1 MKRNTTLLLSV
12 PAALA
17 LASCGMT
24 AQYSYQQYQDGIYGY
39 GGTYVPQKEVT
50 IYSVEDFEAMA
61 AARIAERQGAARDTV
76 YVVLEDD
83 RDSDIYLS
91 FGLAPFLLW
100 DSWYLPDPWEYRIW
114 YNHYRWYDPWYYGYS
129 WAFDPWYH
137 HYWHDPWYYG
147 HWYDPWYHGHWYHDP
162 WHVGPRPPRPG
173 LSPDGR
179 RYFGERRFTQS
190 PGRRERVPGTGSNRR
205 NPGSVTRPAVGGG
218 AYGSAGS
225 TVLRPSSG
233 GSTIGSGAAPSHNS
247 GAAGGSSVRTRYS
260 NRQSS
265 PSINIGSG
273 TRPSQAGGS
282 SIGSGAGPAPN
293 RGSSIG
299 SGARPVS
306 PGSGSSIGSGARPVS
321 PNSGSSVGTG
331 VRSRVNSGSSSVR
344 SGGTSTR
351 RNDSYRSSG
360 STTVRRNPSTP
371 SSTRSGSTTRSRSS
385 FSSPGSSSR
394 PSSSYSSGFSGGS
407 RSSGSFSGGSRPSGG
422 GARRR

>member
-12 PAALA
+12 PVALA

-24 AQYSYQQYQDGIYGY
+24 AQYSYQQYQDGIYSY
-39 GGTYVPQKEVT
+39 GGTYVPRKEVT

-61 AARIAERQGAARDTV
+61 AARIAEKQGAARDTV

-83 RDSDIYLS
+83 RDSDIYFS

-147 HWYDPWYHGHWYHDP
+147 HWYDPWYHGYWHHDP
-162 WHVGPRPPRPG
+162 WHVGPRPPKPG

-205 NPGSVTRPAVGGG
+205 NPGSVTRPGIGGG

-293 RGSSIG
+293 RGSS
-299 SGARPVS
+299 
-306 PGSGSSIGSGARPVS
+306 
-321 PNSGSSVGTG
+321 
-331 VRSRVNSGSSSVR
+331 VR
-344 SGGTSTR
+344 SGGTSIR

-371 SSTRSGSTTRSRSS
+371 SSIRSGSTTRSRSS

>member
-12 PAALA
+12 PVALA

-24 AQYSYQQYQDGIYGY
+24 AQYSYQQYQDGIYSY
-39 GGTYVPQKEVT
+39 GGTYVPRKEVT

-61 AARIAERQGAARDTV
+61 AARIAEKQEAARDTV

-91 FGLAPFLLW
+91 FGLVPFLLW

-147 HWYDPWYHGHWYHDP
+147 HWYDPWYHGYWHHDP
-162 WHVGPRPPRPG
+162 WHVGPRPPKPG

-233 GSTIGSGAAPSHNS
+233 GSAIGGGTAPSHNS

-282 SIGSGAGPAPN
+282 SIGSGASPAPN
-293 RGSSIG
+293 RG
-299 SGARPVS
+299 
-306 PGSGSSIGSGARPVS
+306 
-321 PNSGSSVGTG
+321 
-331 VRSRVNSGSSSVR
+331 SSVR
-344 SGGTSTR
+344 SGGTSIR

-371 SSTRSGSTTRSRSS
+371 SSIRSGSTTRSRSS

>member
-12 PAALA
+12 PVALA

-24 AQYSYQQYQDGIYGY
+24 AQYSYQQYQDGIYSY
-39 GGTYVPQKEVT
+39 GGTYVPRKEVT

-61 AARIAERQGAARDTV
+61 AARIAEKQGAARDTV

-91 FGLAPFLLW
+91 FGLVPFLLW

-147 HWYDPWYHGHWYHDP
+147 HWYDPW
-162 WHVGPRPPRPG
+162 HVGPRPPKPG

-190 PGRRERVPGTGSNRR
+190 PGRGERVPGTGSNRR

-233 GSTIGSGAAPSHNS
+233 GSAIGGGTAPSHNS
-247 GAAGGSSVRTRYS
+247 GAAGGNSVRTRYS

-273 TRPSQAGGS
+273 TRPSQTGGS
-282 SIGSGAGPAPN
+282 SIGSGVSPAPN
-293 RGSSIG
+293 RG
-299 SGARPVS
+299 
-306 PGSGSSIGSGARPVS
+306 
-321 PNSGSSVGTG
+321 
-331 VRSRVNSGSSSVR
+331 SSVR
-344 SGGTSTR
+344 SGGTSIR

-371 SSTRSGSTTRSRSS
+371 SSIRSGSTTRSRSS

>member
-12 PAALA
+12 PVALA

-24 AQYSYQQYQDGIYGY
+24 AQYSYQQYQDGIYSY
-39 GGTYVPQKEVT
+39 GGTYVPRKEVT

-61 AARIAERQGAARDTV
+61 AARIAEKQGAARDTV

-91 FGLAPFLLW
+91 FGLVPFLLW

-147 HWYDPWYHGHWYHDP
+147 HWYDPWYHGYWHHDP
-162 WHVGPRPPRPG
+162 WHVGPRPPKPG

-190 PGRRERVPGTGSNRR
+190 PGRGERVPGTGSNRR
-205 NPGSVTRPAVGGG
+205 NPGSVTRPGIGGG

-233 GSTIGSGAAPSHNS
+233 GSAIGGGTAPSHNS
-247 GAAGGSSVRTRYS
+247 GAAGGNSVRTRYS

-273 TRPSQAGGS
+273 TRPSQTGGS
-282 SIGSGAGPAPN
+282 SIGSGASPAPN
-293 RGSSIG
+293 RG
-299 SGARPVS
+299 
-306 PGSGSSIGSGARPVS
+306 
-321 PNSGSSVGTG
+321 
-331 VRSRVNSGSSSVR
+331 SSVR
-344 SGGTSTR
+344 SGGTSIR

-371 SSTRSGSTTRSRSS
+371 SSIRSGSTTRSRSS

>member
-12 PAALA
+12 PVALA

-24 AQYSYQQYQDGIYGY
+24 AQYSYQQYQDGIYSY
-39 GGTYVPQKEVT
+39 GGTYVPRKEVT

-61 AARIAERQGAARDTV
+61 AARIAEKQGAARDTV

-91 FGLAPFLLW
+91 FGLVPFLLW

-147 HWYDPWYHGHWYHDP
+147 HWYDPWYHGYWHHDP
-162 WHVGPRPPRPG
+162 WHVGPRPPKPG

-190 PGRRERVPGTGSNRR
+190 PGRGERVPGTGSNRR
-205 NPGSVTRPAVGGG
+205 NPGSVTRPGIGGG

-273 TRPSQAGGS
+273 TRPSQTGGS

-293 RGSSIG
+293 RGSS
-299 SGARPVS
+299 
-306 PGSGSSIGSGARPVS
+306 
-321 PNSGSSVGTG
+321 
-331 VRSRVNSGSSSVR
+331 VR
-344 SGGTSTR
+344 SGGTSIR

-371 SSTRSGSTTRSRSS
+371 SSIRSGSTTRSRSS

>member
-12 PAALA
+12 PVALA

-24 AQYSYQQYQDGIYGY
+24 AQYSYQQYQDGIYSY
-39 GGTYVPQKEVT
+39 GGTYVPRKEVT

-61 AARIAERQGAARDTV
+61 AARIAEKQGAARDTV

-83 RDSDIYLS
+83 RDSDIYFS

-147 HWYDPWYHGHWYHDP
+147 HWYDPWYHGYWHHDP
-162 WHVGPRPPRPG
+162 WHVGPRPPKPG

-273 TRPSQAGGS
+273 TRPSQTGGS

-293 RGSSIG
+293 RGSS
-299 SGARPVS
+299 
-306 PGSGSSIGSGARPVS
+306 
-321 PNSGSSVGTG
+321 
-331 VRSRVNSGSSSVR
+331 VR
-344 SGGTSTR
+344 SGGTSIR

-371 SSTRSGSTTRSRSS
+371 SSIRSGSTTRSRSS

>member
-1 MKRNTTLLLSV
+1 M
-12 PAALA
+12 A

-24 AQYSYQQYQDGIYGY
+24 AQYSYQQYQDGIYSY

-83 RDSDIYLS
+83 RDSDFYLG
-91 FGLAPFLLW
+91 FGLASFLFW
-100 DSWYLPDPWEYRIW
+100 DPWYLPDPWEYRIW

-147 HWYDPWYHGHWYHDP
+147 HWYDPWYHGYWYHDP

-190 PGRRERVPGTGSNRR
+190 PGRRDRVPGTGSNRR

-273 TRPSQAGGS
+273 ARPSQTGGS
-282 SIGSGAGPAPN
+282 SIGSGVSPAPN
-293 RGSSIG
+293 RGSS
-299 SGARPVS
+299 
-306 PGSGSSIGSGARPVS
+306 
-321 PNSGSSVGTG
+321 
-331 VRSRVNSGSSSVR
+331 VRC
-344 SGGTSTR
+344 GGTSIR

-360 STTVRRNPSTP
+360 STTVRRTPSTP

-394 PSSSYSSGFSGGS
+394 PSGSYSSGFSGGR
-407 RSSGSFSGGSRPSGG
+407 RSCGSFSGGSRPSGG

>member
-12 PAALA
+12 PVALA

-24 AQYSYQQYQDGIYGY
+24 AQYSYQQYQDGIYSY
-39 GGTYVPQKEVT
+39 GGTYVPRKEVT

-61 AARIAERQGAARDTV
+61 AARIAEKQEAARDTV

-91 FGLAPFLLW
+91 FGLVPFLLW

-147 HWYDPWYHGHWYHDP
+147 HWYDPWYHGYWHHDP
-162 WHVGPRPPRPG
+162 WHVGPRPPKPG

-190 PGRRERVPGTGSNRR
+190 PGRGERVPGTGSNRR

-233 GSTIGSGAAPSHNS
+233 GSAIGGGTAPSHNS

-273 TRPSQAGGS
+273 ARPSQTGGS
-282 SIGSGAGPAPN
+282 SIGSGVSPAPN
-293 RGSSIG
+293 RG
-299 SGARPVS
+299 
-306 PGSGSSIGSGARPVS
+306 
-321 PNSGSSVGTG
+321 
-331 VRSRVNSGSSSVR
+331 SSVR
-344 SGGTSTR
+344 SGGTSIR

-371 SSTRSGSTTRSRSS
+371 SSIRSGSTTRSRSS

>member
-12 PAALA
+12 PVALA

-24 AQYSYQQYQDGIYGY
+24 AQYSYQQYQDGIYSY
-39 GGTYVPQKEVT
+39 GGTYVPRKEVT

-61 AARIAERQGAARDTV
+61 AARIAEKQGAARDTV

-91 FGLAPFLLW
+91 FGLVPFFLW

-147 HWYDPWYHGHWYHDP
+147 HWYDPWYHGYWHHDP
-162 WHVGPRPPRPG
+162 WHVGPRPPKPG

-190 PGRRERVPGTGSNRR
+190 PGRGERVPGTGSNRR

-233 GSTIGSGAAPSHNS
+233 GSAIGGGTAPSHNS

-273 TRPSQAGGS
+273 TRPSQTGGS
-282 SIGSGAGPAPN
+282 SIGSGASPAPN
-293 RGSSIG
+293 RG
-299 SGARPVS
+299 
-306 PGSGSSIGSGARPVS
+306 
-321 PNSGSSVGTG
+321 
-331 VRSRVNSGSSSVR
+331 SSVR
-344 SGGTSTR
+344 SGGTSIR

-371 SSTRSGSTTRSRSS
+371 SSIRSGSTTRSRSS

>member
-12 PAALA
+12 PVALA

-24 AQYSYQQYQDGIYGY
+24 AQYSYQQYQDGIYSY
-39 GGTYVPQKEVT
+39 GGTYVPRKEVT

-61 AARIAERQGAARDTV
+61 AARIAEKQGAARDTV

-83 RDSDIYLS
+83 RDSDIYFS

-162 WHVGPRPPRPG
+162 WHVGPRPPKPG

-190 PGRRERVPGTGSNRR
+190 PGRGERVPGTGSNRR

-233 GSTIGSGAAPSHNS
+233 GSAIGGGTAPSHNS

-273 TRPSQAGGS
+273 TRPSQTGGS
-282 SIGSGAGPAPN
+282 SIGSGASPAPN
-293 RGSSIG
+293 RGSS
-299 SGARPVS
+299 
-306 PGSGSSIGSGARPVS
+306 
-321 PNSGSSVGTG
+321 
-331 VRSRVNSGSSSVR
+331 VRSD
-344 SGGTSTR
+344 GTSIR

-371 SSTRSGSTTRSRSS
+371 SSIRSGSTTRSRSS

>member
-12 PAALA
+12 PVALA

-24 AQYSYQQYQDGIYGY
+24 AQYSYQQYQDGIYSY
-39 GGTYVPQKEVT
+39 GGTYVPRKEVT

-61 AARIAERQGAARDTV
+61 AARIAEKQGAARDTV

-91 FGLAPFLLW
+91 FGLVPFLLW

-147 HWYDPWYHGHWYHDP
+147 HWYDPWYHGYWHNDP
-162 WHVGPRPPRPG
+162 WHVGPRPPKPG

-190 PGRRERVPGTGSNRR
+190 PGRGERVPGTGSNRR

-233 GSTIGSGAAPSHNS
+233 GSAIGGGTAPSHNS
-247 GAAGGSSVRTRYS
+247 GAAGGNSVRTRYS

-273 TRPSQAGGS
+273 TRPSQTGSS
-282 SIGSGAGPAPN
+282 SIGSGASPAPN
-293 RGSSIG
+293 RG
-299 SGARPVS
+299 
-306 PGSGSSIGSGARPVS
+306 
-321 PNSGSSVGTG
+321 
-331 VRSRVNSGSSSVR
+331 SSVR
-344 SGGTSTR
+344 SGGTSIR

-371 SSTRSGSTTRSRSS
+371 SSIRSGSTTRSRSS

-407 RSSGSFSGGSRPSGG
+407 RSSGSFSGGSRPAGG

>member
-12 PAALA
+12 PVALA

-24 AQYSYQQYQDGIYGY
+24 AQYSYQQYQDGIYSY
-39 GGTYVPQKEVT
+39 GGTYVPRKEVT

-61 AARIAERQGAARDTV
+61 AARIAEKQGAARDTV

-83 RDSDIYLS
+83 RDSDIYFS

-147 HWYDPWYHGHWYHDP
+147 HWYDPWYHGYWHHDP
-162 WHVGPRPPRPG
+162 WHVGPRPPKPG

-190 PGRRERVPGTGSNRR
+190 PGRGERVPGTGSNRR

-233 GSTIGSGAAPSHNS
+233 GSAIGGGTAPSHNS
-247 GAAGGSSVRTRYS
+247 GAAGGNSVRTRYS

-273 TRPSQAGGS
+273 TRPSQTGGS
-282 SIGSGAGPAPN
+282 SIGSGASPAPN
-293 RGSSIG
+293 RG
-299 SGARPVS
+299 
-306 PGSGSSIGSGARPVS
+306 
-321 PNSGSSVGTG
+321 
-331 VRSRVNSGSSSVR
+331 SSVR
-344 SGGTSTR
+344 SGGTSIR

-371 SSTRSGSTTRSRSS
+371 SSIRSGSTTRSRSS

-407 RSSGSFSGGSRPSGG
+407 RSSGAFSGGSRPSGG

>member
-12 PAALA
+12 PVALA

-24 AQYSYQQYQDGIYGY
+24 AQYSYQQYQDGIYSY
-39 GGTYVPQKEVT
+39 GGTYVPRKEVT

-61 AARIAERQGAARDTV
+61 AARIAEKQGAARDTV

-91 FGLAPFLLW
+91 FGLVPFLLW

-162 WHVGPRPPRPG
+162 WHVGPRPPKPG

-190 PGRRERVPGTGSNRR
+190 PGRMERVPGTGSNRR
-205 NPGSVTRPAVGGG
+205 NPGSVTRPGIGGG

-233 GSTIGSGAAPSHNS
+233 GSAIGGGTAPSHNS

-273 TRPSQAGGS
+273 ARPSQTGGS
-282 SIGSGAGPAPN
+282 SIGSGVSPAPN
-293 RGSSIG
+293 RG
-299 SGARPVS
+299 
-306 PGSGSSIGSGARPVS
+306 
-321 PNSGSSVGTG
+321 
-331 VRSRVNSGSSSVR
+331 SSVR
-344 SGGTSTR
+344 SGGTSIR

-371 SSTRSGSTTRSRSS
+371 SSIRSGSTTRSRSS

-394 PSSSYSSGFSGGS
+394 PSGSYSSGFSGGS

>member
-12 PAALA
+12 PVALA

-24 AQYSYQQYQDGIYGY
+24 AQYSYQQYQDGIYSY
-39 GGTYVPQKEVT
+39 GGTYVPRKEVT

-61 AARIAERQGAARDTV
+61 AARIAEKQGAARDTV

-83 RDSDIYLS
+83 RDSDIYFS

-147 HWYDPWYHGHWYHDP
+147 HWYDPWYHGYWHHDP
-162 WHVGPRPPRPG
+162 WHVGPRPPKPG

-273 TRPSQAGGS
+273 TRPSQTGGS
-282 SIGSGAGPAPN
+282 SIGSGASPAPN
-293 RGSSIG
+293 RG
-299 SGARPVS
+299 
-306 PGSGSSIGSGARPVS
+306 
-321 PNSGSSVGTG
+321 
-331 VRSRVNSGSSSVR
+331 SSVR
-344 SGGTSTR
+344 SGGTSIR

-371 SSTRSGSTTRSRSS
+371 SSIRSGSTTRSRSS

>member
-12 PAALA
+12 PVALA

-24 AQYSYQQYQDGIYGY
+24 AQYSYQQYQDGIYSY
-39 GGTYVPQKEVT
+39 GGTYVPRKEVT

-61 AARIAERQGAARDTV
+61 AARIAEKQGAARDTV

-91 FGLAPFLLW
+91 FGLVPFLLW

-147 HWYDPWYHGHWYHDP
+147 HWYDPWYHGYWHHDP

-233 GSTIGSGAAPSHNS
+233 GSAIGGGTAPSHNS

-273 TRPSQAGGS
+273 TRPSQTGGS
-282 SIGSGAGPAPN
+282 SIGSGASPAPN
-293 RGSSIG
+293 RG
-299 SGARPVS
+299 
-306 PGSGSSIGSGARPVS
+306 
-321 PNSGSSVGTG
+321 
-331 VRSRVNSGSSSVR
+331 SSVR
-344 SGGTSTR
+344 SGGTSIR

-371 SSTRSGSTTRSRSS
+371 SSIRSGSTTRSRSS

>member
-12 PAALA
+12 PVALA

-24 AQYSYQQYQDGIYGY
+24 AQYSYQQYQDGIYSY
-39 GGTYVPQKEVT
+39 GGTYVPRKEVT

-61 AARIAERQGAARDTV
+61 AARIAEKQGAARDTV

-83 RDSDIYLS
+83 RDSDIYFS

-147 HWYDPWYHGHWYHDP
+147 HWYDPWYHGYWHHDP
-162 WHVGPRPPRPG
+162 WHVGPRPPKPG

-190 PGRRERVPGTGSNRR
+190 PGRGERVPGTGSNRR

-273 TRPSQAGGS
+273 TRPSQTGGS
-282 SIGSGAGPAPN
+282 SIGSGASPAPN
-293 RGSSIG
+293 RG
-299 SGARPVS
+299 
-306 PGSGSSIGSGARPVS
+306 
-321 PNSGSSVGTG
+321 
-331 VRSRVNSGSSSVR
+331 SSVR
-344 SGGTSTR
+344 SGGTSIR

-371 SSTRSGSTTRSRSS
+371 SSIRSGSTTRSRSS

>member
-12 PAALA
+12 PVALA

-24 AQYSYQQYQDGIYGY
+24 AQYSYQQYQDGIYSY
-39 GGTYVPQKEVT
+39 GGTYVPRKEVT

-61 AARIAERQGAARDTV
+61 AARIAEKQGAARDTV

-91 FGLAPFLLW
+91 FGLVPFLLW

-147 HWYDPWYHGHWYHDP
+147 HWYDPWYHGYWHHDP
-162 WHVGPRPPRPG
+162 WHVGPRPPKPG

-190 PGRRERVPGTGSNRR
+190 PGRGERVPGTGSNRR

-233 GSTIGSGAAPSHNS
+233 GSAIGGGTAPSHNS
-247 GAAGGSSVRTRYS
+247 GAAGGNSVRTRYS

-273 TRPSQAGGS
+273 TRPSQTGGS
-282 SIGSGAGPAPN
+282 SIGSGASPAPN
-293 RGSSIG
+293 RG
-299 SGARPVS
+299 
-306 PGSGSSIGSGARPVS
+306 
-321 PNSGSSVGTG
+321 
-331 VRSRVNSGSSSVR
+331 SSVR
-344 SGGTSTR
+344 SGGTSIR

-371 SSTRSGSTTRSRSS
+371 SSIRSGSTTRSRSS

-394 PSSSYSSGFSGGS
+394 PSSSYSSGFSRGS
-407 RSSGSFSGGSRPSGG
+407 RSSGSFSGGRRPSGG

>member
-12 PAALA
+12 PVALA

-24 AQYSYQQYQDGIYGY
+24 AQYSYQQYQDGIYSY
-39 GGTYVPQKEVT
+39 GGTYVPRKEVT

-61 AARIAERQGAARDTV
+61 AARIAEKQGAARDTV

-91 FGLAPFLLW
+91 FGLVPFLLW

-147 HWYDPWYHGHWYHDP
+147 HWYDPWYHGYWHHDP
-162 WHVGPRPPRPG
+162 WHVGPRPPKPG

-190 PGRRERVPGTGSNRR
+190 PGRGERVPGTGSNRR
-205 NPGSVTRPAVGGG
+205 NPGSVTRPGIGGG

-233 GSTIGSGAAPSHNS
+233 GSAIGGGTAPSHNS

-273 TRPSQAGGS
+273 TRPSQTGGS
-282 SIGSGAGPAPN
+282 SIGSGASPAPN
-293 RGSSIG
+293 RG
-299 SGARPVS
+299 
-306 PGSGSSIGSGARPVS
+306 
-321 PNSGSSVGTG
+321 
-331 VRSRVNSGSSSVR
+331 SSVR
-344 SGGTSTR
+344 SGGTSIR

-371 SSTRSGSTTRSRSS
+371 SSIRSGSTTRSRSS

>member
-12 PAALA
+12 PVALA

-24 AQYSYQQYQDGIYGY
+24 AQYSYQQYQDGIYSY
-39 GGTYVPQKEVT
+39 GGTYVPRKEVT

-61 AARIAERQGAARDTV
+61 AARIAEKQGAARDTV

-147 HWYDPWYHGHWYHDP
+147 HWYDPWYHGYWHHDP
-162 WHVGPRPPRPG
+162 WHVGPRPPKPG

-190 PGRRERVPGTGSNRR
+190 PGRGERVPGTGSNRR

-233 GSTIGSGAAPSHNS
+233 GSAIGGGTAPSHNS

-273 TRPSQAGGS
+273 ARPSQTGGS
-282 SIGSGAGPAPN
+282 SIGSGVSPAPN
-293 RGSSIG
+293 RG
-299 SGARPVS
+299 
-306 PGSGSSIGSGARPVS
+306 
-321 PNSGSSVGTG
+321 
-331 VRSRVNSGSSSVR
+331 SSVR
-344 SGGTSTR
+344 SGGTSIR

-371 SSTRSGSTTRSRSS
+371 SSIRSGSTTRSRSS

>member
-24 AQYSYQQYQDGIYGY
+24 AQYSYQQYQDGIYSY

-83 RDSDIYLS
+83 RDSDFYLG
-91 FGLAPFLLW
+91 FGLASFLFW
-100 DSWYLPDPWEYRIW
+100 DPWYLPDPWEYRIW

-147 HWYDPWYHGHWYHDP
+147 HWYDPWYHGYWYHDP

-273 TRPSQAGGS
+273 ARPSQTGGS
-282 SIGSGAGPAPN
+282 SIGSGASPAPN
-293 RGSSIG
+293 RG
-299 SGARPVS
+299 
-306 PGSGSSIGSGARPVS
+306 
-321 PNSGSSVGTG
+321 
-331 VRSRVNSGSSSVR
+331 SSVR
-344 SGGTSTR
+344 SGGTSIR

-371 SSTRSGSTTRSRSS
+371 SSIRSGSTTRSRSS

>member
-12 PAALA
+12 PVALA

-24 AQYSYQQYQDGIYGY
+24 AQYSYQQYQDGIYSY
-39 GGTYVPQKEVT
+39 GGTYVPRKEVT

-61 AARIAERQGAARDTV
+61 AARIAEKQGAARDTV

-91 FGLAPFLLW
+91 FGLVPFLLW

-147 HWYDPWYHGHWYHDP
+147 HWYDPWYHGYWHHDP
-162 WHVGPRPPRPG
+162 WHVGPRPPKPG

-190 PGRRERVPGTGSNRR
+190 PGRGERVPGTGSNRR
-205 NPGSVTRPAVGGG
+205 NPGSVTRPGIGGG

-247 GAAGGSSVRTRYS
+247 GAAGGSSVMTRYS

-273 TRPSQAGGS
+273 TRPSQTGGS

-293 RGSSIG
+293 RGSS
-299 SGARPVS
+299 
-306 PGSGSSIGSGARPVS
+306 
-321 PNSGSSVGTG
+321 
-331 VRSRVNSGSSSVR
+331 VR
-344 SGGTSTR
+344 SGGTSIR

-371 SSTRSGSTTRSRSS
+371 SSIRSGSTTRSRSS

>member
-12 PAALA
+12 PVALA

-24 AQYSYQQYQDGIYGY
+24 AQYSYQQYQDGIYSY
-39 GGTYVPQKEVT
+39 GGTYVPRKEVT

-61 AARIAERQGAARDTV
+61 AARIAEKQGAARDTV

-91 FGLAPFLLW
+91 FGLVPFLLW

-147 HWYDPWYHGHWYHDP
+147 HWYDPWYHGYWHHDP
-162 WHVGPRPPRPG
+162 WHVGPRPPKPG

-190 PGRRERVPGTGSNRR
+190 PGRGERVPGTGSNRR

-233 GSTIGSGAAPSHNS
+233 GSAIGGGTAPSHNS
-247 GAAGGSSVRTRYS
+247 GAAGGSSVMTRYS

-282 SIGSGAGPAPN
+282 SIGSGASPAPN
-293 RGSSIG
+293 RG
-299 SGARPVS
+299 
-306 PGSGSSIGSGARPVS
+306 
-321 PNSGSSVGTG
+321 
-331 VRSRVNSGSSSVR
+331 SSVR
-344 SGGTSTR
+344 SGGTSIR

-371 SSTRSGSTTRSRSS
+371 SSIRSGSTTRSRSS

>member
-1 MKRNTTLLLSV
+1 MIMKRNTTLLLSV
-12 PAALA
+12 PVALA

-24 AQYSYQQYQDGIYGY
+24 AQYSYQQYQDGIYSY
-39 GGTYVPQKEVT
+39 GGTYVPRKEVT

-61 AARIAERQGAARDTV
+61 AARIAEKQGAARDTV

-91 FGLAPFLLW
+91 FGLVPFLLW

-147 HWYDPWYHGHWYHDP
+147 HWYDPWYHGYWHHDP
-162 WHVGPRPPRPG
+162 WHVGPRPPKPG

-190 PGRRERVPGTGSNRR
+190 PGRGERVPGTGSNRR

-233 GSTIGSGAAPSHNS
+233 GSAIGGGTAPSHNS

-273 TRPSQAGGS
+273 TRPSQTGGS
-282 SIGSGAGPAPN
+282 SIGSGASPAPN
-293 RGSSIG
+293 RG
-299 SGARPVS
+299 
-306 PGSGSSIGSGARPVS
+306 
-321 PNSGSSVGTG
+321 
-331 VRSRVNSGSSSVR
+331 SSVR
-344 SGGTSTR
+344 SGGTSIR

-371 SSTRSGSTTRSRSS
+371 SSIRSGSTTRSRSS

>member
-12 PAALA
+12 PVALA

-24 AQYSYQQYQDGIYGY
+24 AQYSYQQYQDGIYSY
-39 GGTYVPQKEVT
+39 GGTYVPRKEVT

-61 AARIAERQGAARDTV
+61 AARIAEKQGAARDTV

-91 FGLAPFLLW
+91 FGLVPFLLW

-147 HWYDPWYHGHWYHDP
+147 HWYDPWYHGYWHHDP
-162 WHVGPRPPRPG
+162 WHVGPRPPKPG

-190 PGRRERVPGTGSNRR
+190 PGRGERVPGTGSNRR

-233 GSTIGSGAAPSHNS
+233 GSAIGGGTAPSHNS

-273 TRPSQAGGS
+273 TRPSQTGGS
-282 SIGSGAGPAPN
+282 SIGSGASLAPN
-293 RGSSIG
+293 RG
-299 SGARPVS
+299 
-306 PGSGSSIGSGARPVS
+306 
-321 PNSGSSVGTG
+321 
-331 VRSRVNSGSSSVR
+331 SSVR
-344 SGGTSTR
+344 SGGTSIR

-371 SSTRSGSTTRSRSS
+371 SSIRSGSTTRSRSS

>member
-12 PAALA
+12 PVALA

-39 GGTYVPQKEVT
+39 GGTYVPREEVT

-61 AARIAERQGAARDTV
+61 AARIAEKQGAARDTV
-76 YVVLEDD
+76 YVVLEDN
-83 RDSDIYLS
+83 RDSDIYLG
-91 FGLAPFLLW
+91 FGLASFLFW
-100 DSWYLPDPWEYRIW
+100 DPWYLPDPWEYRIW

-205 NPGSVTRPAVGGG
+205 NPGSVTRPGIGGG

-233 GSTIGSGAAPSHNS
+233 GSAIGGGTAPSHNS

-273 TRPSQAGGS
+273 TRPSQTGGS
-282 SIGSGAGPAPN
+282 SIGSGASPAPN
-293 RGSSIG
+293 RG
-299 SGARPVS
+299 
-306 PGSGSSIGSGARPVS
+306 
-321 PNSGSSVGTG
+321 
-331 VRSRVNSGSSSVR
+331 SSVR
-344 SGGTSTR
+344 SGGTSIR

-371 SSTRSGSTTRSRSS
+371 SSIRSGSTTRSRSS

>member
-12 PAALA
+12 PVALA

-24 AQYSYQQYQDGIYGY
+24 AQYSYQQYQDGIYSY
-39 GGTYVPQKEVT
+39 GGTYVPRKEVT

-61 AARIAERQGAARDTV
+61 AARIAEKQGAARDTV

-83 RDSDIYLS
+83 RDSDIYFS

-147 HWYDPWYHGHWYHDP
+147 HWYDPWYHGYWHHDP
-162 WHVGPRPPRPG
+162 WHVGPRPPKPG

-190 PGRRERVPGTGSNRR
+190 PGRGERVPGPGSNRR

-273 TRPSQAGGS
+273 TRPSQTGGS

-293 RGSSIG
+293 RGSS
-299 SGARPVS
+299 
-306 PGSGSSIGSGARPVS
+306 
-321 PNSGSSVGTG
+321 
-331 VRSRVNSGSSSVR
+331 VR
-344 SGGTSTR
+344 SGGTSIR

-371 SSTRSGSTTRSRSS
+371 SSIRSGSTTRSRSS

>member
-12 PAALA
+12 PVALA

-24 AQYSYQQYQDGIYGY
+24 AQYSYQQYQDGIYSY
-39 GGTYVPQKEVT
+39 GGTYVPRKEVT

-61 AARIAERQGAARDTV
+61 AARIAEKQGAARDTV

-91 FGLAPFLLW
+91 FGLVPFLLW

-147 HWYDPWYHGHWYHDP
+147 HWYDPWYHGYWHHDP
-162 WHVGPRPPRPG
+162 WHVGPRPPKPG

-190 PGRRERVPGTGSNRR
+190 PGRGERVPGTGSNRR

-233 GSTIGSGAAPSHNS
+233 GSAIGGGTAPSHNS

-273 TRPSQAGGS
+273 TRPSQTGGS
-282 SIGSGAGPAPN
+282 SIGSGVSPAPN
-293 RGSSIG
+293 RG
-299 SGARPVS
+299 
-306 PGSGSSIGSGARPVS
+306 
-321 PNSGSSVGTG
+321 
-331 VRSRVNSGSSSVR
+331 SSVR
-344 SGGTSTR
+344 SGGTSIR

-371 SSTRSGSTTRSRSS
+371 SSIRSGSTTRSRSS

>member
-12 PAALA
+12 PVALA

-24 AQYSYQQYQDGIYGY
+24 AQYSYQQYQDGIYSY
-39 GGTYVPQKEVT
+39 GGTYVPRKEVT

-61 AARIAERQGAARDTV
+61 AARIAEKQGAARDTV

-91 FGLAPFLLW
+91 FGLVPFLLW

-137 HYWHDPWYYG
+137 HYWYDPWYYG
-147 HWYDPWYHGHWYHDP
+147 HWYDPWYHGYWHHDP
-162 WHVGPRPPRPG
+162 WHVGPRPPKPG

-190 PGRRERVPGTGSNRR
+190 PGRGERVPGTGSNRR

-233 GSTIGSGAAPSHNS
+233 GSAIGGGTAPSHNS

-273 TRPSQAGGS
+273 ARPSQTGGS
-282 SIGSGAGPAPN
+282 SIGSGVSPAPN
-293 RGSSIG
+293 RG
-299 SGARPVS
+299 
-306 PGSGSSIGSGARPVS
+306 
-321 PNSGSSVGTG
+321 
-331 VRSRVNSGSSSVR
+331 SSVR
-344 SGGTSTR
+344 SGGTSIR

-371 SSTRSGSTTRSRSS
+371 SSIRSGSTTRSRSS

>member
-12 PAALA
+12 PVALA

-24 AQYSYQQYQDGIYGY
+24 AQYSYQQYQDGIYSY
-39 GGTYVPQKEVT
+39 GGTYVPRKEVT

-61 AARIAERQGAARDTV
+61 AARIAEKQGAARDTV

-83 RDSDIYLS
+83 RDRDIYFS

-147 HWYDPWYHGHWYHDP
+147 HWYDPWYHGYWHHDP
-162 WHVGPRPPRPG
+162 WHVGPRPPKPG

-273 TRPSQAGGS
+273 TRPSQTGGS

-293 RGSSIG
+293 RGSS
-299 SGARPVS
+299 
-306 PGSGSSIGSGARPVS
+306 
-321 PNSGSSVGTG
+321 
-331 VRSRVNSGSSSVR
+331 VR
-344 SGGTSTR
+344 SGGTSIR

-371 SSTRSGSTTRSRSS
+371 SSIRSGSTTRSRSS

>member
-12 PAALA
+12 PVAFA

-24 AQYSYQQYQDGIYGY
+24 AQYSYQQYQDGIYSY
-39 GGTYVPQKEVT
+39 GGTYVPRKEVT

-61 AARIAERQGAARDTV
+61 AARIAEKQGAARDTV

-91 FGLAPFLLW
+91 FGLVPFLLW

-147 HWYDPWYHGHWYHDP
+147 HWYDPW
-162 WHVGPRPPRPG
+162 HVGPRPPKPG

-190 PGRRERVPGTGSNRR
+190 PGRGERVPGTGSNRR

-233 GSTIGSGAAPSHNS
+233 GSAIGGGTAPSHNS

-273 TRPSQAGGS
+273 TRPSQTGGS
-282 SIGSGAGPAPN
+282 SIGSGASPAPN
-293 RGSSIG
+293 RG
-299 SGARPVS
+299 
-306 PGSGSSIGSGARPVS
+306 
-321 PNSGSSVGTG
+321 
-331 VRSRVNSGSSSVR
+331 SSVR
-344 SGGTSTR
+344 SGGTSIR

-371 SSTRSGSTTRSRSS
+371 SSIRSGSTTRSRSS

>member
-12 PAALA
+12 PVALA

-39 GGTYVPQKEVT
+39 GGTYVPREEVT

-61 AARIAERQGAARDTV
+61 AARIAEKQGAARDTV
-76 YVVLEDD
+76 YVVLEDN
-83 RDSDIYLS
+83 RDSDIYLG
-91 FGLAPFLLW
+91 FGLASFLFW
-100 DSWYLPDPWEYRIW
+100 DPWYLPDPWEYRIW

-162 WHVGPRPPRPG
+162 WHVGPRPPKPG

-205 NPGSVTRPAVGGG
+205 NPGSVTRPGIGGG

-282 SIGSGAGPAPN
+282 SIGSGA
-293 RGSSIG
+293 
-299 SGARPVS
+299 
-306 PGSGSSIGSGARPVS
+306 RPVS
-321 PNSGSSVGTG
+321 PNSGSSTGTG

-371 SSTRSGSTTRSRSS
+371 SSARSGSTTRSRSS

>member
-12 PAALA
+12 PVALA

-39 GGTYVPQKEVT
+39 GGTYVPREEVT

-61 AARIAERQGAARDTV
+61 AARIAEKQGAARDTV
-76 YVVLEDD
+76 YVVLEDN
-83 RDSDIYLS
+83 RDSDIYLG
-91 FGLAPFLLW
+91 FGLASFLFW
-100 DSWYLPDPWEYRIW
+100 DPWYLPDPWEYRIW

-205 NPGSVTRPAVGGG
+205 NPGSVTRPGIGGG

-282 SIGSGAGPAPN
+282 SIGSGA
-293 RGSSIG
+293 
-299 SGARPVS
+299 RPVS
-306 PGSGSSIGSGARPVS
+306 PER
-321 PNSGSSVGTG
+321 GSSVGTG

>member
-12 PAALA
+12 PVALA

-24 AQYSYQQYQDGIYGY
+24 AQYSYQQYQDGIYSY
-39 GGTYVPQKEVT
+39 GGTYVPRKEVT

-61 AARIAERQGAARDTV
+61 AARIAEKQGAARDTV

-147 HWYDPWYHGHWYHDP
+147 HWYDPWYHRYWHHDP
-162 WHVGPRPPRPG
+162 WHVGPRPPKPG

-190 PGRRERVPGTGSNRR
+190 PGRGERVPGTGSNRR

-233 GSTIGSGAAPSHNS
+233 GSAIGGGTAPSHNS

-273 TRPSQAGGS
+273 TRPSQTGGS
-282 SIGSGAGPAPN
+282 SIGSGASPAPN
-293 RGSSIG
+293 RG
-299 SGARPVS
+299 
-306 PGSGSSIGSGARPVS
+306 
-321 PNSGSSVGTG
+321 
-331 VRSRVNSGSSSVR
+331 SSVR
-344 SGGTSTR
+344 SGGTSIR

-371 SSTRSGSTTRSRSS
+371 SSIRSGSTTRSRSS

>member
-12 PAALA
+12 PVALA

-24 AQYSYQQYQDGIYGY
+24 AQYSYQQYQDGIYSY
-39 GGTYVPQKEVT
+39 GGTYVPRKEVT

-61 AARIAERQGAARDTV
+61 AARIAEKQGAARDTV

-83 RDSDIYLS
+83 RDSDIYFS

-147 HWYDPWYHGHWYHDP
+147 HWYDPWYHGYWHHDP
-162 WHVGPRPPRPG
+162 WHVGPRPPKPG

-190 PGRRERVPGTGSNRR
+190 PGRGERVPGTGSNRR

-233 GSTIGSGAAPSHNS
+233 GSAIGGGTAPSHNS
-247 GAAGGSSVRTRYS
+247 GAAGGNSVRTRYS

-273 TRPSQAGGS
+273 TRPSQTGGS
-282 SIGSGAGPAPN
+282 SIGSGASPAPN
-293 RGSSIG
+293 RG
-299 SGARPVS
+299 
-306 PGSGSSIGSGARPVS
+306 
-321 PNSGSSVGTG
+321 
-331 VRSRVNSGSSSVR
+331 SSVR
-344 SGGTSTR
+344 SGGTSIR

-371 SSTRSGSTTRSRSS
+371 SSIRSGSTTRSRSS

>member
-12 PAALA
+12 PVALA

-24 AQYSYQQYQDGIYGY
+24 AQYSYQQYQDGIYSY
-39 GGTYVPQKEVT
+39 GGTYVPRKEVT

-61 AARIAERQGAARDTV
+61 AARIAEKQGAARDTV

-91 FGLAPFLLW
+91 FGLVPFLLW

-147 HWYDPWYHGHWYHDP
+147 HWYDPWYHGYWHHDP
-162 WHVGPRPPRPG
+162 WHVGPRPPKPG

-190 PGRRERVPGTGSNRR
+190 PGRGERVPGTGSNRR

-233 GSTIGSGAAPSHNS
+233 GSAIGGGTAPSHNS
-247 GAAGGSSVRTRYS
+247 GAAGGNSVRTRYS

-273 TRPSQAGGS
+273 TRPSQTGGS
-282 SIGSGAGPAPN
+282 SIGSGASPAPN
-293 RGSSIG
+293 RG
-299 SGARPVS
+299 
-306 PGSGSSIGSGARPVS
+306 
-321 PNSGSSVGTG
+321 
-331 VRSRVNSGSSSVR
+331 SSVR
-344 SGGTSTR
+344 SGGTSIR

-371 SSTRSGSTTRSRSS
+371 SSIRSGSTTRSRSS

>member
-24 AQYSYQQYQDGIYGY
+24 AQYSYQQYQDGIYSY
-39 GGTYVPQKEVT
+39 GGTYVPRKEVT

-61 AARIAERQGAARDTV
+61 AARIAEKQGAARDTV

-91 FGLAPFLLW
+91 FGLVPFLLW

-147 HWYDPWYHGHWYHDP
+147 HWYDPWYHGYWHHDP
-162 WHVGPRPPRPG
+162 WHVGPRPPKPG

-190 PGRRERVPGTGSNRR
+190 SGRGERVPGTGSNRR

-233 GSTIGSGAAPSHNS
+233 GSAIGGGTAPSHNS

-273 TRPSQAGGS
+273 ARPSQTGGS
-282 SIGSGAGPAPN
+282 SIGSGVSPAPN
-293 RGSSIG
+293 RG
-299 SGARPVS
+299 
-306 PGSGSSIGSGARPVS
+306 
-321 PNSGSSVGTG
+321 
-331 VRSRVNSGSSSVR
+331 SSVR
-344 SGGTSTR
+344 SGGTSIR

-371 SSTRSGSTTRSRSS
+371 SSIRSGSTTRSRSS

>member
-12 PAALA
+12 PVALA

-24 AQYSYQQYQDGIYGY
+24 AQYSYQQYQDGIYSY
-39 GGTYVPQKEVT
+39 GGTYVPRKEVT

-61 AARIAERQGAARDTV
+61 AARIAEKQGAARDTV

-91 FGLAPFLLW
+91 FGLVPFLLW

-147 HWYDPWYHGHWYHDP
+147 HWYDPWYHGYWHHDP
-162 WHVGPRPPRPG
+162 WHVGPRPPKPG

-190 PGRRERVPGTGSNRR
+190 PGRGERVPGTGSNRR

-233 GSTIGSGAAPSHNS
+233 GSAIGGGTAPSHNS

-273 TRPSQAGGS
+273 TRPSQTGGS
-282 SIGSGAGPAPN
+282 SIGSGASPAPS
-293 RGSSIG
+293 RG
-299 SGARPVS
+299 
-306 PGSGSSIGSGARPVS
+306 
-321 PNSGSSVGTG
+321 
-331 VRSRVNSGSSSVR
+331 SSVR
-344 SGGTSTR
+344 SGGTSIR

-371 SSTRSGSTTRSRSS
+371 SSIRSGSTTRSRSS

>member
-61 AARIAERQGAARDTV
+61 AARIAEKQGAARDTV
-76 YVVLEDD
+76 YVVLEDN
-83 RDSDIYLS
+83 RDSDIYLG
-91 FGLAPFLLW
+91 FGLASFLFW
-100 DSWYLPDPWEYRIW
+100 DPWYLPDPWEYRIW

-162 WHVGPRPPRPG
+162 WHVGPRPPKPG

-205 NPGSVTRPAVGGG
+205 NPGSVTRPGIGGG

-282 SIGSGAGPAPN
+282 SIGSGA
-293 RGSSIG
+293 
-299 SGARPVS
+299 
-306 PGSGSSIGSGARPVS
+306 RPVS
-321 PNSGSSVGTG
+321 PNSGSSTGTG

-371 SSTRSGSTTRSRSS
+371 SSARSGSTTRSRSS